1 MKILQTKIGIEKQI
15 EDFLDQVSQS
25 GMIFHQGVTAYL
37 ADNTDDF
44 ERKLKDISDC
54 EHAGDSL
61 RRSINEYLYRKTLIP
76 ESRGD
81 VLELLENMDSLLDR
95 FKGGLWRF
103 SIERPEI
110 TPMFHDDFRLLIEY
124 VIEAT
129 EAIVASCR
137 AFFMDISAVS
147 GHIHK
152 VSYWESEC
160 DKVSTRLQTS
170 IFGNSDLR
178 LSHRMQ
184 LQDFARHLEKIS
196 DRAEDIADRLNIYVI
211 KRSL

>member
-1 MKILQTKIGIEKQI
+1 MKILQTKIGIEKKI
-15 EDFLDQVSQS
+15 ENFLDQVSQS
-25 GMIFHQGVTAYL
+25 GMIFQQGMVAYL
-37 ADNTDDF
+37 SNHNEDF
-44 ERKLKDISDC
+44 ERKLKDIRDC

-61 RRSINEYLYRKTLIP
+61 RRSINEYLYQKTLIP

-103 SIERPEI
+103 SIEQPEI
-110 TPMFHDDFRLLIEY
+110 PFMFHEDFHLLMQY
-124 VIEAT
+124 NLEAT
-129 EAIVASCR
+129 EALVASCR
-137 AFFMDISAVS
+137 SYFHNISAVS
-147 GHIHK
+147 GYLHK

-160 DKVSTRLQTS
+160 DKVSTRLQTA
-170 IFGNSDLR
+170 IFSNNDLR
-178 LSHRMQ
+178 LSHKRQ